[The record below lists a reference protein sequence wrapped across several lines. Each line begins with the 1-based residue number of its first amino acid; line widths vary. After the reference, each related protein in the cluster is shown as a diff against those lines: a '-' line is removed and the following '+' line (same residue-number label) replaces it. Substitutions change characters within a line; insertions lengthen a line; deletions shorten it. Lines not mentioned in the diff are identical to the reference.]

1 MCYSRST
8 KTKIQIKIY
17 SMQYQDDILAA
28 LDAQEIQKIPF
39 LEGKNDVLTEK
50 SEERE
55 EKEAGNIDIL
65 A

>member
-1 MCYSRST
+1 
-8 KTKIQIKIY
+8 
-17 SMQYQDDILAA
+17 MQYQDDILAA